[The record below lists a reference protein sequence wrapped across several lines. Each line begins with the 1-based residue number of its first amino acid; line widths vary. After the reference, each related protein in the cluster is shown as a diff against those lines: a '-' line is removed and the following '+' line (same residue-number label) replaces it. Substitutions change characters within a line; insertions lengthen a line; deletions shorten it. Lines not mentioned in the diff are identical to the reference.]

1 VTDEIEV
8 LRLFRDDMPGPSTDA
23 WTRARSA
30 IAVARAE
37 EEQAGR
43 RHSRGPGRQGPARR
57 GPGRQG
63 PGRRKVFSMAA
74 GIAMA
79 AAVAG
84 LLAVLLPNSP
94 ATGGHGKAASAQQ
107 IRTTAYVITRVEHA
121 LSLSGRD
128 NVLGYAR
135 TVYPPGTVAEPAA
148 DVVRVQLEPGASSPW
163 SVGSMVRWSY
173 QGTMSLSA
181 VSPTGKRVFARGTTV
196 AHGKPATVVVIYR
209 DATWWRPAGGAA
221 PARNAGAPSSCGPDV
236 TIGPGGWP
244 AFIREELSCGEYMT
258 AGRQLV
264 DGMDAIKI
272 TGNKGLDTLWVNPA
286 TYLPAR
292 AIFTFGRLRTQT
304 DFRWLPPTPAN
315 LARLSVRVPAG
326 FRQVPPPS

>member
-1 VTDEIEV
+1 
-8 LRLFRDDMPGPSTDA
+8 
-23 WTRARSA
+23 
-30 IAVARAE
+30 
-37 EEQAGR
+37 
-43 RHSRGPGRQGPARR
+43 
-57 GPGRQG
+57 
-63 PGRRKVFSMAA
+63 MAA
-74 GIAMA
+74 GVAVA

-84 LLAVLLPNSP
+84 LLAVLLPGSP
-94 ATGGHGKAASAQQ
+94 VTGGDGRAASAQQ

-121 LSLSGRD
+121 LSLSGSN

-135 TVYPPGTVAEPAA
+135 TVYPPGTIAEPAA

-163 SVGSMVRWSY
+163 SVGSTVRWSY
-173 QGTMSLSA
+173 QGMMSLSA
-181 VSPTGKRVFARGTTV
+181 FSATGQPVFTRGISPG
-196 AHGKPATVVVIYR
+196 HGEQTTVVVIYR
-209 DATWWRPAGGAA
+209 DATWWRAAGGGV
-221 PARNAGAPSSCGPDV
+221 PARSGLAPPRCGPDV

-244 AFIREELSCGEYMT
+244 AFIREELSCGEYT
-258 AGRQLV
+258 ADGRQRV

-272 TGNKGLDTLWVNPA
+272 TGDKGLDTLWVNPA

>member
-1 VTDEIEV
+1 MTDEIEV

-43 RHSRGPGRQGPARR
+43 RHSRGPGSRGPGRRGPARR
-57 GPGRQG
+57 
-63 PGRRKVFSMAA
+63 KLFSMAA
-74 GIAMA
+74 GVAVA

-84 LLAVLLPNSP
+84 LLAVLFPNSP
-94 ATGGHGKAASAQQ
+94 VTGGHGKAASAQQ

-121 LSLSGRD
+121 LSLSGSN

-135 TVYPPGTVAEPAA
+135 TVYPPGTIVEPAA
-148 DVVRVQLEPGASSPW
+148 NVVHVLPEPGVSSPW
-163 SVGSMVRWSY
+163 SVGSTVRWSY

-181 VSPTGKRVFARGTTV
+181 FSATGQRVFARGITPG
-196 AHGKPATVVVIYR
+196 HGKQTTVVVIYR
-209 DATWWRPAGGAA
+209 DATWWRAAGGTV
-221 PARNAGAPSSCGPDV
+221 PEQNGPAPSSCGPDV
-236 TIGPGGWP
+236 TIGSGGWP
-244 AFIREELSCGEYMT
+244 AFIREELSCGEY
-258 AGRQLV
+258 AADGRQRV

-272 TGNKGLDTLWVNPA
+272 TGDKGLDTLWVNPA

-304 DFRWLPPTPAN
+304 AFRWLPPTPAN

>member
-1 VTDEIEV
+1 MTDEIEV

-37 EEQAGR
+37 EEQAGPR
-43 RHSRGPGRQGPARR
+43 DSRGPGRQ

-63 PGRRKVFSMAA
+63 PGRRKLFSMAA
-74 GIAMA
+74 GVVVA

-84 LLAVLLPNSP
+84 LLAVLLPGSP
-94 ATGGHGKAASAQQ
+94 VTGGDGKAASAQQ
-107 IRTTAYVITRVEHA
+107 IRTTAYVITRVERA

-128 NVLGYAR
+128 NMLGYAR

-148 DVVRVQLEPGASSPW
+148 DVVRVQREPGTSSPW
-163 SVGSMVRWSY
+163 SVGSAVRWSY
-173 QGTMSLSA
+173 RGTMSLSA
-181 VSPTGKRVFARGTTV
+181 FSATGQRVFARGITSG
-196 AHGKPATVVVIYR
+196 HGKPTTVVVIYR
-209 DATWWRPAGGAA
+209 DATWWRAAGGAV
-221 PARNAGAPSSCGPDV
+221 PARSAGAPPRCGPDV
-236 TIGPGGWP
+236 TLGPGGWP
-244 AFIREELSCGEYMT
+244 AFIREELSCGEYAMD
-258 AGRQLV
+258 GRQQV

-315 LARLSVRVPAG
+315 LARLSVRVPPG